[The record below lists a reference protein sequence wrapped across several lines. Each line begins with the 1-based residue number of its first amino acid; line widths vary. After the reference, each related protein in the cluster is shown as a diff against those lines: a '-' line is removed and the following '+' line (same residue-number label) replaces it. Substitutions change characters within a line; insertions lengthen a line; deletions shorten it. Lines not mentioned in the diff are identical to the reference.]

1 MASYSI
7 SDVICTLGATTIGA
21 FGVDG
26 GIEYEPANENDGEYI
41 IGASGF
47 PTWVEDTNNLVIAV
61 ITVPPGS
68 LTSRL
73 LWEQYKAQRLAANNG
88 VFLPYP
94 YYMFD
99 PRNGDTVRDGK
110 GMIMS
115 APMPNKV
122 KTLTDNIFRVGLPT
136 AKSGREM
143 GTFNVSDVF

>member
-7 SDVICTLGATTIGA
+7 SDIICTLGATTIGA
-21 FGVDG
+21 YGADG
-26 GIEYEPANENDGEYI
+26 GIEFEAANENDGEYI

-47 PTWVEDTNNLVIAV
+47 PTWVEDTNNLAVAV

-73 LWEQYKAQRLAANNG
+73 LFEQWKAQRLAASG
-88 VFLPYP
+88 AVFLAYP
-94 YYMFD
+94 FYMLD

-110 GMIMS
+110 AMIMS

-122 KTLTDNIFRVGLPT
+122 KSLTDNVFRVGLPT

-143 GTFNVSDVF
+143 GTFNLSDVF